1 MAEALKLLTA
11 KRPQVA
17 KVTKPLSVDRHPF
30 EDYLSNPHMRKFL
43 GLLTRKGADGQCYLE
58 KVFASYD
65 DPNLSVA
72 DRFKYFIPH
81 QAIEFF
87 RAKGGVDKEVIK
99 EKVFHH
105 QPTVRSL
112 INTAKSI
119 ATHGL
124 TTPQRFVAPLIVV
137 WNITQA
143 CNLTCKHCYQ
153 DATHKPLAD
162 ELTWEEKKRVLD
174 EMADSYV
181 PFVAFAGGEPLV
193 CKDIWKVLEHCKKRK
208 IHVTVAT
215 NGTML
220 TKEVCQ
226 RLVEVGVKYV
236 EVSLDSIDPDE
247 HDSFRGLKG
256 AWKRSTEGIRNVAST
271 PGLRAGIAT
280 CFTRANV
287 HTADDMINM
296 AKDLGCTTFVHFNF
310 IPVGRGKEIAQ
321 YDLTPAQRENLLRT
335 LNKFLQEGEI
345 SIMSTAP
352 QFGRACIVYGSEE
365 GLMATGH
372 AGSGRGK
379 QTKVLSKYIGGCG
392 AGRCYCSIQ
401 PNGKVNPCVY
411 IPSHEVG
418 DLRRSHFLDIWNNS
432 LFDLLSDRDD
442 RGDHCGVC
450 DYRHYCGGCRARA
463 VSYTGDIQAGDP
475 GCVYNI
481 HLWDDIT
488 TSQKGQLVVLGQN
501 SYPDNLL
508 AGMTDGRLPSQKES
522 PDILLSQLNTV
533 IDDVVG
539 QQQQGISAHGDD

>member
-1 MAEALKLLTA
+1 MAQALKMLTA
-11 KRPQVA
+11 RRPQVE
-17 KVTKPLSVDRHPF
+17 KVTKPLNIDRHPF
-30 EDYLSNPHMRKFL
+30 EDYLSNTYMRKFL
-43 GLLTRKGADGQCYLE
+43 GLLTQKGADGQCYLE
-58 KVFASYD
+58 KLFTTYD
-65 DPNLSVA
+65 SPDLSVV
-72 DRFKYFIPH
+72 DKLKYGLPH
-81 QAIEFF
+81 QAIEIF
-87 RAKGGVDKEVIK
+87 RRKAGVSKDVIK
-99 EKVFHH
+99 AKVFHH
-105 QPTVRSL
+105 IPTVRSL
-112 INTAKSI
+112 VNTAKSI
-119 ATHGL
+119 ATYGL
-124 TTPQRFVAPLIVV
+124 TTPQRFAAPLIVV

-162 ELTWEEKKRVLD
+162 ELTWEEKERVLD
-174 EMADSYV
+174 ELADSYV
-181 PFVAFAGGEPLV
+181 PFIAFAGGEPLV
-193 CKDIWKVLEHCKKRK
+193 CKDIWKVLEHCKKRS

-220 TKEVCQ
+220 TKDVCQ

-247 HDSFRGLKG
+247 HDSFRGLRG
-256 AWKRSTEGIRNVAST
+256 AWKRSTQGIRNIAAT
-271 PGLRAGIAT
+271 PGLRAGVAT
-280 CFTRANV
+280 CFTRQNV
-287 HTADDMINM
+287 HTADDMINL
-296 AKDLGCTTFVHFNF
+296 AKDLGCTSFVHFNF

-335 LNKFLQEGEI
+335 LNRFLQEGEI

-379 QTKVLSKYIGGCG
+379 ETKVLAKYIGGCG

-401 PNGKVNPCVY
+401 PNGRVNPCVY

-418 DLRRSHFLDIWNNS
+418 DLRKSHFLDIWNNS

-442 RGDHCGVC
+442 RGDHCGIC

-463 VSYTGDIQAGDP
+463 VSYLGDIQAGDP

-481 HLWDDIT
+481 HAWDEVT
-488 TSQKGQLVVLGQN
+488 AGQKKGLAVLGQDAF
-501 SYPDNLL
+501 PDNFL
-508 AGMTDGRLPSQKES
+508 ASMTDGKLPSQQKA
-522 PDILLSQLNTV
+522 PDVLLSQLSTV
-533 IDDVVG
+533 LDDVVG
-539 QQQQGISAHGDD
+539 QPGAAAQGDD